1 MRPPRESCFRVL
13 ELALPHLRVMLSL
26 EGQGEHDMSMHHAIY
41 MRVSTKRQ
49 DMASQEPE
57 LKRWARSQGDSCWY
71 QDSYTGTSMDRPG
84 FRKLVKDMETGQ
96 VDTLVVWRL
105 STWTGFL
112 YNSGMIRIHLDDA
125 TRERLRDL
133 RRKALP
139 PKARDRIEM
148 LTLADAG
155 WSAPRIAAHVGT
167 CGQTVRGMLKDFRA
181 WGIAALYP
189 RRTGPAPDAG
199 RRDRV
204 TEELKGLLAEDRTW
218 TSRQLAEA
226 LSGCGVDLGPRQVR
240 RYLKRMKAGYRRT
253 ASTLKHKQDPAKAER
268 AGKVLGNL
276 KAKAA
281 AGSVVLYYLDECG
294 FSPTLPMGYSW
305 SLPGQRKFIRYEAP
319 QGRRVNALAAYR
331 PFGRS
336 PRLNVFTAER
346 TWNSYALIGFLKAL
360 PWSKAPRV
368 VVLDNASF
376 HTSKMIGAAREGL
389 AHLKIYLYFLP
400 PYSPELNRIEPVFRQ
415 VKHQEIP
422 VRSHT
427 TRSGLR
433 DAVEQGFSNYGQK
446 LRRRS
451 PNELLP
457 AA

>member
-1 MRPPRESCFRVL
+1 
-13 ELALPHLRVMLSL
+13 
-26 EGQGEHDMSMHHAIY
+26 
-41 MRVSTKRQ
+41 
-49 DMASQEPE
+49 
-57 LKRWARSQGDSCWY
+57 
-71 QDSYTGTSMDRPG
+71 
-84 FRKLVKDMETGQ
+84 
-96 VDTLVVWRL
+96 
-105 STWTGFL
+105 
-112 YNSGMIRIHLDDA
+112 MIRIHLDDT
-125 TRERLRDL
+125 TRAELRSL

-139 PKARDRIEM
+139 PKVRDRIEM

-155 WSAPRIAAHVGT
+155 WSAPRIAAHLGH
-167 CGQTVRGMLKDFRA
+167 CGQTVRDLLKDFRER
-181 WGIAALYP
+181 GIDALSP

-204 TEELKGLLAEDRTW
+204 AEELRRSLAEDRTW

-226 LSGCGVDLGPRQVR
+226 LAARGIELGPRQVR

-253 ASTLKHKQDPAKAER
+253 AQTLEHKQDPAKAAR
-268 AGKVLGNL
+268 ADEVLANL
-276 KAKAA
+276 KARAA

-294 FSPTLPMGYSW
+294 FSPTLPVGYSW
-305 SLPGQRKFIRYEAP
+305 TLLGQRKFVRYEAP

-336 PRLNVFTAER
+336 PRLDVFTAER
-346 TWNSYALIGFLKAL
+346 TWNSYDLIGFLKAL

-376 HTSKMIGAAREGL
+376 HTSEVIRAARKGL
-389 AHLKIYLYFLP
+389 ADAGIYLYFLP

-422 VRSHT
+422 QRSHT

-433 DAVEQGFSNYGQK
+433 EAVETGFTNYARK
-446 LRRRS
+446 LRPKCRRQ
-451 PNELLP
+451 LRP